1 MVHVQPPLCCAS
13 KLGNLANLDLEHYPP
28 FFKDVAI
35 KLPEKKGKAPK
46 VINYNR
52 DVICLPSSYAC
63 KGVNNISTPRG
74 RQRSH
79 LAEMGLQ
86 GKVTVSSD
94 MTEEAVLQ
102 EIQSVF
108 SGIIEDDEQFSFK
121 FLQIT
126 GAGNK
131 TLTTPR
137 LSASF
142 RWTAQEVSKLGKSC
156 ICIISDKKLAVE
168 NVKVSQ
174 YCV

>member
-1 MVHVQPPLCCAS
+1 
-13 KLGNLANLDLEHYPP
+13 
-28 FFKDVAI
+28 
-35 KLPEKKGKAPK
+35 
-46 VINYNR
+46 
-52 DVICLPSSYAC
+52 
-63 KGVNNISTPRG
+63 
-74 RQRSH
+74 
-79 LAEMGLQ
+79 MGLQ
-86 GKVTVSSD
+86 GKVTISSD

-121 FLQIT
+121 FLHIT

-156 ICIISDKKLAVE
+156 IYIISDKKLAVE